1 LGNGLDDSNLKLEES
16 ERKRKSKEEEFLD
29 LSECID
35 DLRASNEYLSNSKMK
50 LDTDLNFISVSEIFA
65 I

>member
-1 LGNGLDDSNLKLEES
+1 MGNGLEDSNLKLEES
-16 ERKRKSKEEEFLD
+16 ERKRKSKEEELLD
-29 LSECID
+29 LTEGIA

-50 LDTDLNFISVSEIFA
+50 LDTDMNFISVSEIFA